1 MRNMLAT
8 ILLSQ
13 GVPMLLAGDEFA
25 RTQGGNN
32 NAYCQDNEISW
43 FDWESIDEEGRKL
56 ITFVR
61 RLISLRHRHIVFHRT
76 RFFTG
81 RIIPGTELKDITW
94 IRPDGEEKG
103 TEDWSVHYA
112 RCLAFLIN
120 GAAGQYHLTA
130 MGEPQPDDSFFVVL
144 NSGDQPARYL
154 LPEAPDGEWELV
166 LDTAREE
173 PFEDGDRLP
182 GDSPYEVK
190 PRSFVLLAARSALP
204 ARKSGGVQV
213 PR

>member
-1 MRNMLAT
+1 
-8 ILLSQ
+8 
-13 GVPMLLAGDEFA
+13 
-25 RTQGGNN
+25 
-32 NAYCQDNEISW
+32 
-43 FDWESIDEEGRKL
+43 
-56 ITFVR
+56 
-61 RLISLRHRHIVFHRT
+61 
-76 RFFTG
+76 
-81 RIIPGTELKDITW
+81 
-94 IRPDGEEKG
+94 
-103 TEDWSVHYA
+103 
-112 RCLAFLIN
+112 
-120 GAAGQYHLTA
+120 

>member
-1 MRNMLAT
+1 
-8 ILLSQ
+8 
-13 GVPMLLAGDEFA
+13 
-25 RTQGGNN
+25 
-32 NAYCQDNEISW
+32 
-43 FDWESIDEEGRKL
+43 
-56 ITFVR
+56 
-61 RLISLRHRHIVFHRT
+61 
-76 RFFTG
+76 
-81 RIIPGTELKDITW
+81 
-94 IRPDGEEKG
+94 
-103 TEDWSVHYA
+103 
-112 RCLAFLIN
+112 
-120 GAAGQYHLTA
+120 

-154 LPEAPDGEWELV
+154 LPEAPDGERELV

-204 ARKSGGVQV
+204 ARKAGGVQV